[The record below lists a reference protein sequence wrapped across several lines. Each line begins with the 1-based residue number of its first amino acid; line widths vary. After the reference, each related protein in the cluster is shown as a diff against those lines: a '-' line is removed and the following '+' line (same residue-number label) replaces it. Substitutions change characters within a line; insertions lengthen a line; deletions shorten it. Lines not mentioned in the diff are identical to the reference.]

1 MPGNREEEYQSAPPG
16 LPPQVV
22 GKFEFMQDIITL
34 IPTTGYFI
42 TMNPGY
48 AGRTELPENLK
59 VRDGH
64 GLMV

>member
-1 MPGNREEEYQSAPPG
+1 MPGNREEQYQSAPPG

-22 GKFEFMQDIITL
+22 GTFEFMQDIITL

-59 VRDGH
+59 VREME
-64 GLMV
+64 MV